1 MSFARV
7 RALVVIGV
15 LAVAAVVFV
24 IVALVR
30 DSQGD
35 AITSDGCPDGYV
47 RANVALPEPKDMK
60 IKVFNATSNNGWGTQ
75 VSEDFKNRGF
85 QTQKPDDSAKKVDKV
100 AVLRFGPKT
109 VGAAHLLRAYFL
121 DEATPQYDPKRT
133 NDIVDVVIGTNF
145 QQLATTTEVNQS
157 LAAIGEAELPPG
169 TCPAKPVDKA
179 AKDKT
184 AK

>member
-15 LAVAAVVFV
+15 LSVAAVVFV

-35 AITSDGCPDGYV
+35 TIVGDGCPDGFV
-47 RANVALPEPKDMK
+47 RANVTLQEPKEVK
-60 IKVFNATSNNGWGTQ
+60 IKVYNGTENAGWAADVTAN
-75 VSEDFKNRGF
+75 FKNRGF
-85 QTQKPDDSAKKVDKV
+85 QVVKPDEGKSVNEIAI
-100 AVLRFGPKT
+100 LRYGPKT
-109 VGAAHLLRAYFL
+109 VSGAHLLRAYFL
-121 DEATPQYDPKRT
+121 DEARLRYDAKRT
-133 NDIVDVVIGTNF
+133 DDVVDVIVGTRF

-157 LAAIGEAELPPG
+157 LAAIGEPVLPPG
-169 TCPAKPVDKA
+169 ACPAPPPKKGDKA
-179 AKDKT
+179 A

>member
-15 LAVAAVVFV
+15 LSVAAVVFV

-35 AITSDGCPDGYV
+35 TIVGDGCPEGFV
-47 RANVALPEPKDMK
+47 RANVTLQEPKEVK
-60 IKVFNATSNNGWGTQ
+60 IKVFNGTENTGWAADVTAN
-75 VSEDFKNRGF
+75 FKNRGF
-85 QTQKPDDSAKKVDKV
+85 QVVKPDESKPVKDV
-100 AVLRFGPKT
+100 AILRYGPKT
-109 VGAAHLLRAYFL
+109 VSAAHLLRAYFL
-121 DEATPQYDPKRT
+121 DEATLRYDAKRT
-133 NDIVDVVIGTNF
+133 SDVVDVMIGTRF

-157 LAAIGEAELPPG
+157 LAAIGEPVLPPG
-169 TCPAKPVDKA
+169 SCPAPPPKKADKA
-179 AKDKT
+179 A